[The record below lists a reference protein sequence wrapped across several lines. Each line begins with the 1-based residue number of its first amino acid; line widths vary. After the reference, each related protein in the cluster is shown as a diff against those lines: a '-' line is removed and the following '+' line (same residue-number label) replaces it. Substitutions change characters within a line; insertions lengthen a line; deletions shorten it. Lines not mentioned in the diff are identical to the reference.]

1 MSPVGRCW
9 LFAWCAAGSPAGE
22 AAATVLGQQQ
32 WSIWFDSSWT
42 KSYWSRSKSH
52 RASSRQSPR
61 TTKPSSVQLH
71 GPTLSRQLSG
81 NQLLWKC
88 NGTFHV
94 LCLLY
99 YRHSWSIFHYH
110 HLLYIFL
117 FFLLLVFVFTI
128 SVSFTR
134 FHFSGIPSVSRISSC
149 AIWQHV
155 CYTFSASRVVQHRL
169 RSTSSSGRRPLWSVS
184 IRPEPIPFHTISAVR
199 AVASK
204 FLQPAECV
212 LATTATSATARSK
225 CTDSGYVS
233 KQSFTISH
241 RK

>member
-32 WSIWFDSSWT
+32 WSVWFDSSWA

-61 TTKPSSVQLH
+61 TVEPTSVQLH
-71 GPTLSRQLSG
+71 GATLSRQLSG
-81 NQLLWKC
+81 DQLFWKC
-88 NGTFHV
+88 IDT
-94 LCLLY
+94 LSLY
-99 YRHSWSIFHYH
+99 SIII
-110 HLLYIFL
+110 IFFI
-117 FFLLLVFVFTI
+117 FFSFFFLLVFVFTI
-128 SVSFTR
+128 SFTR
-134 FHFSGIPSVSRISSC
+134 FHFSGIPSVSRISSR

-155 CYTFSASRVVQHRL
+155 CYTLSAGRVIQHRL
-169 RSTSSSGRRPLWSVS
+169 RSTSSSGRRPLRSVS
-184 IRPEPIPFHTISAVR
+184 VRSEPIPFHAVSTVR

-204 FLQPAECV
+204 FVQPAECI
-212 LATTATSATARSK
+212 LATAATSATARTE